1 MKRFTLITILLV
13 LIILVLPTFSVM
25 ADSISHRDITGI
37 RSSDLLPTVKVNRLD
52 RDSDRTCQMTNN
64 GVLVCFESPIIQ
76 DLNQCVFD
84 TPTGTIL
91 LCLDTCGGRSQPGFI
106 CSDE

>member
-1 MKRFTLITILLV
+1 MKKFIMLITLFVMFFTAI
-13 LIILVLPTFSVM
+13 PEVM
-25 ADSISHRDITGI
+25 ADSISHHDITGI
-37 RSSDLLPTVKVNRLD
+37 RSSDLLPVVKVNRMNHD
-52 RDSDRTCQMTNN
+52 NDKTCQMTNN

-76 DLNQCVFD
+76 DLSQCVFD